1 MRTLA
6 MTILALG
13 LGACAGHITH
23 EEAGV
28 RAHVA
33 LAPTQGQLAR
43 GELGLRADDGG
54 VRIVGRLQ
62 GLKPAGVHGFH
73 VHETGDC
80 SALDASSA
88 GAHYNPAG
96 AAHGDPASVT
106 HHAGD
111 IPNVQADESGRARV
125 DARVQ
130 GVSLGGANDIIGRAL
145 IVHADPDDYTTQPSG
160 NSGAR
165 IACGV
170 IEAD

>member
-1 MRTLA
+1 M
-6 MTILALG
+6 
-13 LGACAGHITH
+13 
-23 EEAGV
+23 
-28 RAHVA
+28 
-33 LAPTQGQLAR
+33 
-43 GELGLRADDGG
+43 
-54 VRIVGRLQ
+54 
-62 GLKPAGVHGFH
+62 HGFH